1 VEWYNK
7 SGNTGENKLRKLAQ
21 KRLRGK
27 LKSIL
32 RAKKSHTV
40 KVYFIFVG
48 ARSSIS
54 WCLMRDLL
62 LGPGEIHDFG
72 FFLFVHICS
81 WLYIFFSFCV
91 RKRNCR
97 KLNKKNV
104 LCAQFLT
111 FFYVAILTINGLL
124 ENTAWYRKNSIVL
137 FIDSDLLAQ
146 DCKLLKLNLKKPLK
160 VSLFL
165 SQQ

>member
-1 VEWYNK
+1 MLIKKLKQKKNNEIYGTCEYVEWYNK

-97 KLNKKNV
+97 KLNKKMFFV
-104 LCAQFLT
+104 LNFLLFFMLQFSRLT
-111 FFYVAILTINGLL
+111 VY
-124 ENTAWYRKNSIVL
+124 
-137 FIDSDLLAQ
+137 
-146 DCKLLKLNLKKPLK
+146 
-160 VSLFL
+160 
-165 SQQ
+165 